1 MSNVVPIPVIRY
13 DETKAANAYAAYLGV
28 LAHQV
33 ADPSL
38 TRNPEWAALRDYAYR
53 RFERAYE
60 APL

>member
-1 MSNVVPIPVIRY
+1 MNAVPIPLIRY
-13 DETKAANAYAAYLGV
+13 DERTATNAYAAYLGI

-38 TRNPEWAALRDYAYR
+38 TTNPEWQALRRFAYR
-53 RFERAYE
+53 QFERAYE